1 MIDSVRAYIRKQ
13 QLFSEGDRLLLA
25 CSGGVDSMVLA
36 KILQE
41 MGYAMGLAHCN
52 FELRGEESAGDQ
64 AFVEQYAQQ
73 QGLPFFTINF
83 NTKQFATKNKL
94 TIQEAARFLRYTW
107 LEEVRRIN
115 GYTHIIT
122 AHQQNDQAE
131 TVVQHI
137 IKGAGLQGLQGI
149 PNRNGFVV
157 RPMLTVSRETIQ
169 AYARDNNISWRE
181 DSSNARQH
189 YDRNFI
195 RQEVLPKM
203 AQINPAIVQTL
214 SDMAVRM
221 QEAGFL
227 TGEVVDKILRK
238 QVSDERTGVS
248 LGIGFLQSHP
258 AATTIL
264 YHWLQP
270 AGFSSDSL
278 QDIVA
283 SLSSESSGQEFLSK
297 THRLVRDR
305 RRLYLMPNETDRHQI
320 MLLPVLPEVIR
331 FNEWEIGCQIMPVHE
346 MNMKRSSR
354 YAWFD
359 AEKVTWPL
367 TIRYWR
373 EGDYFYPFGMGKRKD
388 PEKPGKK
395 KLSKYFKD
403 EKLTPV
409 QKEHTPVLLSGEK
422 VLWLVGQRTDDR
434 FKVTSSTKKVLKMVL
449 TDGYEKG

>member
-1 MIDSVRAYIRKQ
+1 MIDSVRANIRKQ
-13 QLFSEGDRLLLA
+13 KLFSQGDRLLLA
-25 CSGGVDSMVLA
+25 CSSGVDSMVLA
-36 KILQE
+36 SILQE
-41 MGYAMGLAHCN
+41 LGYMIGLAHCN

-64 AFVEQYAQQ
+64 VFVERYAQLH
-73 QGLPFFTINF
+73 GLPFFTINF

-107 LEEVRRIN
+107 LEDVRLIN
-115 GYTHIIT
+115 GFTHIIT

-149 PNRNGFVV
+149 PTRNGLVV
-157 RPMLTVSRETIQ
+157 RPMLTVSRENIL
-169 AYARDNNISWRE
+169 AYAKDNNIAWRE
-181 DSSNARQH
+181 DSSNARQQ

-195 RQEVLPKM
+195 RLEVLPKM
-203 AQINPAIVQTL
+203 AHTNPAIIQTL

-221 QEAGFL
+221 QEASFL
-227 TGEVVDKILRK
+227 TSEAVGKILRK
-238 QVSDERTGVS
+238 QVSDERAGAS
-248 LGIGFLQSHP
+248 LSIGFLRSHP

-264 YHWLQP
+264 YHWLHP

-305 RRLYLMPNETDRHQI
+305 KRLYLMPNDTGRHHI
-320 MLLPVLPEVIR
+320 LLLPALPDTIH
-331 FNEWEIGCQIMPVHE
+331 FNEWEIACQTMPVHE
-346 MNMKRSSR
+346 MNMKRSNR

-359 AEKVTWPL
+359 ADKVTWPL